1 MHIQKQGLKDELRFS
16 LMYPY
21 EFPCLSGTPDIDK
34 DVRFKQVPEH
44 DTTKF
49 LVRVLSPM

>member
-1 MHIQKQGLKDELRFS
+1 MHIQKWRLKDELKFC

-21 EFPCLSGTPDIDK
+21 EFSCLSGTPDIDK
-34 DVRFKQVPEH
+34 DVRFKQVLEH

-49 LVRVLSPM
+49 P